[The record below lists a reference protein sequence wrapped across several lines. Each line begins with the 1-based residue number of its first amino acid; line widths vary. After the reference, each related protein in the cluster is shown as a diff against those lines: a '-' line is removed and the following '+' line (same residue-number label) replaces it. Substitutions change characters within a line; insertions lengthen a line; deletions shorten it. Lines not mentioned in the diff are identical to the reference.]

1 MCILQL
7 EIIRKQKIMI
17 TSHSFGLYHYTFSPS
32 PVTANKNSSKNEA
45 SGIRRKENADQP
57 AEQLG
62 LMTKLLCH

>member
-32 PVTANKNSSKNEA
+32 PVTANKIVAKMK
-45 SGIRRKENADQP
+45 RRELEGKKMRTSRRNNWD
-57 AEQLG
+57 
-62 LMTKLLCH
+62 